1 MHFGS
6 WFKGKP
12 WTEPRTQSAHVQ
24 TKPSSWDSCPTQLSH
39 KSSCPHGS
47 AVSNLNNWAAG
58 TDCPHGSAVW
68 IGNIWAAEAG
78 SAILSPKQ
86 LSPGSRL
93 PHSSAVSDL
102 SMAFSGRKRRG
113 LNPCNLVPHKPI
125 NLHKPKPTQTYTNC
139 LKNSWKF
146 IARLQVDLESTNHN
160 PAKICH
166 EPRFVSWFILIP
178 PSVKPVAFFK
188 TH

>member
-1 MHFGS
+1 M
-6 WFKGKP
+6 
-12 WTEPRTQSAHVQ
+12 
-24 TKPSSWDSCPTQLSH
+24 
-39 KSSCPHGS
+39 
-47 AVSNLNNWAAG
+47 
-58 TDCPHGSAVW
+58 
-68 IGNIWAAEAG
+68 
-78 SAILSPKQ
+78 SPKQ

-178 PSVKPVAFFK
+178 PSAKPVAFLKLTNWYITK
-188 TH
+188 TLHWILNPELTFMYKETINFEEFLKNQF